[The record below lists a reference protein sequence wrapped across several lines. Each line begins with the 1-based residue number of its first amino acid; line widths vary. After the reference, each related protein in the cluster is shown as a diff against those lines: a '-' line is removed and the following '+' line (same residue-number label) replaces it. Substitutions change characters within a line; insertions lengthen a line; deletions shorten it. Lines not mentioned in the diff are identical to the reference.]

1 MSFLMENFISVVLPF
16 FLKNI
21 YNSESC
27 LSFNANG
34 YSNEMI
40 INQKVKYLFEEI
52 HERSMTKVPMAVTV
66 HFIDRV

>member
-1 MSFLMENFISVVLPF
+1 MSFLMENVISVILPF

-21 YNSESC
+21 YNSEFC

-40 INQKVKYLFEEI
+40 IKKVKYLFEEI